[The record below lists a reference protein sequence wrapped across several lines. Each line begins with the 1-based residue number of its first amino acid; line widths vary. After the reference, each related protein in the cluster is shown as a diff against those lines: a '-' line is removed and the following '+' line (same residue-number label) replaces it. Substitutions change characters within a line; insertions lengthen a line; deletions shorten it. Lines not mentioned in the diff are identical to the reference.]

1 VEQLAY
7 GRHWFRLRQVGADGT
22 ARPSRTVTAVVAPS
36 EGLAVQAYPN
46 PVTADARV
54 TVSTGRPQDVTLTVY
69 DLLGRRV
76 ARLYEGRVTPAEP
89 VRRRLDGA
97 ALGSGAYFVR
107 AQGGTGAA
115 TTRLTVVR

>member
-1 VEQLAY
+1 
-7 GRHWFRLRQVGADGT
+7 
-22 ARPSRTVTAVVAPS
+22 VTAVVAPS